1 MFVLKQ
7 YSDELWHF
15 DLTEDLNSLFAC
27 IKVTAQGIRTYEVEL
42 LILMYTLA
50 LTRVNVRF

>member
-42 LILMYTLA
+42 LIVMYTLA